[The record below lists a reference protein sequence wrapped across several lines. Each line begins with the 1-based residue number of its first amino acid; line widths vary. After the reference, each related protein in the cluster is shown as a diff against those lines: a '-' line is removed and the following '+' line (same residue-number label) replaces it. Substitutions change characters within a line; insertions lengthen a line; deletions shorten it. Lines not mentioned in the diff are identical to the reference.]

1 MPPVLLNQHLNRK
14 HKHTPKVN
22 AKKNH
27 SQDQAT
33 ATAGQ
38 QKPQKARG
46 SKAVSVRWT
55 GIALIGLI
63 AGLYIFSGDDE
74 EVKEDELI
82 AVSGDSTQE
91 NSSSEKEEE
100 STPAPATS
108 SSGPSISLLE
118 RIPSDSGAVIM
129 VRVNDILEKGREDIA
144 ALLPPELPPMVGK
157 ALEDH
162 QLWDSMFPNPQF
174 IIPNEDLTLPLL
186 VALPESRTK
195 KNS

>member
-1 MPPVLLNQHLNRK
+1 MR
-14 HKHTPKVN
+14 TF
-22 AKKNH
+22 
-27 SQDQAT
+27 
-33 ATAGQ
+33 
-38 QKPQKARG
+38 
-46 SKAVSVRWT
+46 
-55 GIALIGLI
+55 IF
-63 AGLYIFSGDDE
+63 FSGDDE

-82 AVSGDSTQE
+82 ADSGDSTQE

-157 ALEDH
+157 ALEDPSTLGLDVSEPLQIH
-162 QLWDSMFPNPQF
+162 
-174 IIPNEDLTLPLL
+174 IIPNEDLNLAPSGGIAGKLSDKEKFMNTIELLAGLDSPVQKDGYLLTRHSEIVSHKLPSVPISFLPGLL
-186 VALPESRTK
+186 INRQIEKQPLM
-195 KNS
+195 NS